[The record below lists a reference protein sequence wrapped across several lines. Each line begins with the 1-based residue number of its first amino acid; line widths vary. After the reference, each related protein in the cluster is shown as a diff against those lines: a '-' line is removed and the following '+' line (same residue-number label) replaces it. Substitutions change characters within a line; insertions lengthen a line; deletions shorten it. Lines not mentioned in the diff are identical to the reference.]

1 MWINLKKPYWIKN
14 KVNRLTLKIKLI
26 TINTLAKKIDDS
38 IREMNRFEKELEYYN
53 SAIEKNPEASHY
65 YYYKGIIM
73 FTN

>member
-1 MWINLKKPYWIKN
+1 
-14 KVNRLTLKIKLI
+14 
-26 TINTLAKKIDDS
+26 
-38 IREMNRFEKELEYYN
+38 MNRFEKELEYYN